1 MALYR
6 CAACGSPNVVMD
18 TQAGGVEYNY
28 LKGAVGTVVLGAGGA
43 AAGVGSKEQ
52 KVFKCPDCGLTLSYP
67 MEQES
72 KLMIDLGVA
81 DANARDNLKLLGI
94 SVPWSYFTSKYK
106 NIEEGTAD
114 QIIKARAEQEKQQE
128 NWLADNQE
136 RLISECDQRTKELT
150 QKVKKRMNLLTAEL
164 LIDEKEFASIELAQS
179 KWEEAAAPTQAQ
191 RESFICEDLQKLD
204 KECAEQE
211 AQLTSKMK
219 KKTLALTEDFDHLK
233 SQQKE
238 LEEKIAHLGLFKI
251 NEKKTTKNQLEEIL
265 ARLEKNGA
273 ERESVN
279 IEFNTLHDNL
289 AADKGLMI
297 KQLRAGAAKRFPLF
311 ESPVE
316 RHERFNRIRSREK
329 LVDTINSQSSTP
341 ISLSV
346 VNAILFAIEEHGG
359 NLQSGL
365 TGGINMPDLL
375 TQVIGGDFTFQR
387 VIAIFRALVEAGLIV
402 RSDMNGK
409 PCWNLPQ

>member
-18 TQAGGVEYNY
+18 TQAGGIEYNY

-43 AAGVGSKEQ
+43 AAGIGSKEQ

-72 KLMIDLGVA
+72 KLIIDLGVA
-81 DANARDNLKLLGI
+81 DANARDNLKLMGI

-128 NWLADNQE
+128 NWLADNRD
-136 RLISECDQRTKELT
+136 RLTFECNQRTKELA
-150 QKVKKRMNLLTAEL
+150 QKVKKRMDLLMAEL
-164 LIDEKEFASIELAQS
+164 LVDEKEFASIEAAQQ
-179 KWEEAAAPTQAQ
+179 KWEETAAPALAQ
-191 RESFICEDLQKLD
+191 RESFIYKDMQKID
-204 KECAEQE
+204 REYAEKEV
-211 AQLTSKMK
+211 QLKSKMEEK
-219 KKTLALTEDFDHLK
+219 ALALTNDFEHLI
-233 SQQKE
+233 SQQNE
-238 LEEKIAHLGLFKI
+238 LEEKLAHLGIFKM
-251 NEKKTTKNQLEEIL
+251 NEKKTTKSQLEEVL

-279 IEFNTLHDNL
+279 IEFNTLHDKL
-289 AADKGLMI
+289 AADKDLMI
-297 KQLRAGAAKRFPLF
+297 KQLREGAAKRFPLF

-316 RHERFNRIRSREK
+316 RHERFNQIRSREK
-329 LVDTINSQSSTP
+329 LVDTINSQSSIP
-341 ISLSV
+341 ISLSL

-365 TGGINMPDLL
+365 TDGINMPDLL
-375 TQVIGGDFTFQR
+375 MEVADVNFTFQR
-387 VIAIFRALVEAGLIV
+387 VVAIFRTLVAAGLVV
-402 RSDMNGK
+402 RSDLSGK